1 MLRGMSE
8 NYKQYA
14 NKQAESRAARQASGP
29 LRHQLEELLQ
39 FVRKCETAWP
49 C

>member
-14 NKQAESRAARQASGP
+14 QKQAESRAARFASGP
-29 LRHQLEELLQ
+29 LRHQLDELLQ

-49 C
+49 R

>member
-1 MLRGMSE
+1 MLIGMSE

-14 NKQAESRAARQASGP
+14 NKQAESRAARLASGP

-39 FVRKCETAWP
+39 FVSKCETTWP

>member
-14 NKQAESRAARQASGP
+14 QKQAESRSARLASGP

-39 FVRKCETAWP
+39 FVRVCETAWP
-49 C
+49 A